1 MVFVWFRG
9 FPQHLFGIVIGFFLQ
24 TDTCWSMILIGLIGP
39 AFSDPMTLET
49 TTQEPIYDPLTFMF
63 WVCADL
69 ELVGMIPPPGIAHH

>member
-1 MVFVWFRG
+1 MVPG
-9 FPQHLFGIVIGFFLQ
+9 FSATSFWYCHWFFLQ